1 MLFSLY
7 KSIASEFFWLVLLF
21 QKIVKYHRSLV
32 LLFQMHVILV
42 QMKEK
47 FAKLLKFGK
56 LEEVILAKLKN

>member
-1 MLFSLY
+1 
-7 KSIASEFFWLVLLF
+7 
-21 QKIVKYHRSLV
+21 
-32 LLFQMHVILV
+32 MHVILV